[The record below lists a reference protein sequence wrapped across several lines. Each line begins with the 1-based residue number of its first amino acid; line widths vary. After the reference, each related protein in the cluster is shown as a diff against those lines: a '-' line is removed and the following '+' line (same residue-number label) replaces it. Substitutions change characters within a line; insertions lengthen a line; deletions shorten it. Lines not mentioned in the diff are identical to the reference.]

1 MLVYLNLEEDSVKRK
16 GSAAWQGGLKDG
28 KGTVSTDS
36 GVLSNVSYSFAK
48 RFEEEKGTNPEELIA
63 AAHASCFAMA
73 TSAQLDGAGI
83 KAQNIAATATVSLEK
98 VGDGF
103 SVTSSHLDVTIK
115 APGAD
120 RAKVQTAA
128 DNAKAG
134 CPISKLLNAKVTME
148 ARIEV

>member
-1 MLVYLNLEEDSVKRK
+1 MKRK
-16 GSAAWQGGLKDG
+16 GSANWQGGLKDG

-36 GVLSNVSYSFAK
+36 GVLANVPYSFSR

-83 KAQNIAATATVSLEK
+83 KAQNIAATATVALEK

-103 SVTSSHLDVTIK
+103 SVTSSHLQVTIK

-120 RAKVQTAA
+120 RAAVQKAA

-134 CPISKLLNAKVTME
+134 CPISKLLNANITME
-148 ARIEV
+148 ANIET

>member
-1 MLVYLNLEEDSVKRK
+1 MKRK
-16 GSAAWQGGLKDG
+16 GSAVWQGGLKDG

-36 GVLSNVSYSFAK
+36 GVLSNVPYSFSR

-73 TSAQLDGAGI
+73 TSGQLGAAGI
-83 KAQNIAATATVSLEK
+83 TAQNISATATVTLEK

-103 SVTSSHLDVTIK
+103 SVTTSHLQVTIK

-120 RAKVQTAA
+120 RAAVQKAA
-128 DNAKAG
+128 NNAKAG
-134 CPISKLLNAKVTME
+134 CPISKLLTATITME
-148 ARIEV
+148 ANIET

>member
-1 MLVYLNLEEDSVKRK
+1 MKRK
-16 GSAAWQGGLKDG
+16 ASAVWQGGLKDG
-28 KGTVSTDS
+28 KGTISAES
-36 GVLSNVSYSFAK
+36 GVLTNTPYNFAK

-73 TSAQLDGAGI
+73 TSAQLGSAGI
-83 KAQNIAATATVSLEK
+83 TAQSISATATVALEK
-98 VGDGF
+98 VGDSF
-103 SVTSSHLDVTIK
+103 SVTTSHLEVTIK

-134 CPISKLLNAKVTME
+134 CPISKLLNAKITME
-148 ARIEV
+148 AKIEV